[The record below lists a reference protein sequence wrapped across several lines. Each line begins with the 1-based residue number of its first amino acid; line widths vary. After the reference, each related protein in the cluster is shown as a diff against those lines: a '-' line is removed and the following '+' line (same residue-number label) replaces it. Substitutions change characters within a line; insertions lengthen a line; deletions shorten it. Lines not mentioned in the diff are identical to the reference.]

1 MSSRVHDER
10 RATSRRTRWGL
21 LAVPDFRRN
30 VGDAVW
36 TYVALLKTANFS
48 GVVSKRS
55 DQLTAL
61 LKTDEPKLLADLAR
75 LTDLGL
81 IRSLNPAPYL
91 VIQLALWP
99 GKVDPSH
106 SVPPAAGGE
115 TPVTHEATRVGSS
128 AAAASASQPE
138 VGGQGEGG
146 DLLNRVLAV
155 LGPEADV
162 EEMRDLIEKHPAE
175 TVRRALQRVEATPT
189 RQIRRSRTALFR
201 YLLTKLNQPHSDHA

>member
-1 MSSRVHDER
+1 MTSVAQLHD
-10 RATSRRTRWGL
+10 ALIGGL
-21 LAVPDFRRN
+21 LAVPEFRSN

-36 TYVALLKTANFS
+36 TYLALLKAANFS

-55 DQLTAL
+55 DQIAAAL
-61 LKTDEPKLLADLAR
+61 MTDEPTLLADLSR
-75 LTDLGL
+75 LSDLGL

-99 GKVDPSH
+99 GKVDAPRLVVH
-106 SVPPAAGGE
+106 AASSE
-115 TPVTHEATRVGSS
+115 APVTHSEVSVSGSA

-146 DLLNRVLAV
+146 VLLDRVLTV

-162 EEMRDLIEKHPAE
+162 EEMRDLLGAHPAE
-175 TVRRALQRVEATPT
+175 TVRRALQRVEETPA

-201 YLLTKLNQPHSDHA
+201 YLLTRLNQAHRDHE

>member
-1 MSSRVHDER
+1 MTSVAQLHD
-10 RATSRRTRWGL
+10 AIIGGL
-21 LAVPDFRRN
+21 LAVPEFRRN

-36 TYVALLKTANFS
+36 TYLALLKTANFS

-55 DQLTAL
+55 DQIAEL
-61 LKTDEPKLLADLAR
+61 LKTDEPTLLIDLAK
-75 LTDLGL
+75 LADLGL

-99 GKVDPSH
+99 GKVGSPRPI
-106 SVPPAAGGE
+106 PPAASSDA
-115 TPVTHEATRVGSS
+115 PVTHEEARVSSS
-128 AAAASASQPE
+128 AAAASASAPE

-146 DLLNRVLAV
+146 ELLDRVRAV

-162 EEMRDLIEKHPAE
+162 EEMRDLLGVYPHE

-201 YLLTKLNQPHSDHA
+201 YLLTKLNQPHRDNE

>member
-1 MSSRVHDER
+1 MTSVAQLHD
-10 RATSRRTRWGL
+10 ALIGGL
-21 LAVPDFRRN
+21 LAVPEFRSN

-36 TYVALLKTANFS
+36 TYLALLKAANFN

-55 DQLTAL
+55 DQIAAAL
-61 LKTDEPKLLADLAR
+61 MTDEPTLLADLSR
-75 LTDLGL
+75 LSDLGL

-99 GKVDPSH
+99 GKVDAPRL
-106 SVPPAAGGE
+106 VVPAASSE
-115 TPVTHEATRVGSS
+115 APVTHSEVSVSGS
-128 AAAASASQPE
+128 AAAAASASASQPE

-146 DLLNRVLAV
+146 VLLDRVLTV

-162 EEMRDLIEKHPAE
+162 EEMRDLLAAHLSE

-201 YLLTKLNQPHSDHA
+201 YLLTKLNQAHRDHE